1 MKKGKFILPVIILI
15 AATLYFSIFIVKEIN
30 QAIVLQFGDPKRILM
45 KPGLNFK
52 IPFIQNVVFLDKRI
66 LNLDAPPAEVIASDQ
81 KRLIVD
87 AFARFKIVDPLKF
100 YISVGNER
108 VARSRLSTIIN
119 SRIRSVLGTQR
130 LQTLL
135 SEERTKQMALIQDG
149 VNTEA
154 AKFGIQIVDVRI
166 KRADLP
172 PANSDAIYRRM
183 QTEREREAKEFRAKG
198 AEMAITITSTADK
211 EVTVILADAEKQSQ
225 ILKGEGDGQRNKIFA
240 DAFGQDPEFF
250 AFYRAM
256 QAYETALIGGETSLI
271 LSPDSEF
278 FKFFGNIKAQTQS
291 Q

>member
-1 MKKGKFILPVIILI
+1 MKKGKFLLPIIILI
-15 AATLYFSIFIVKEIN
+15 AATAYFSIFIVKEVN
-30 QAIVLQFGDPKRILM
+30 QAIVLQFGDPKRIIL

-52 IPFIQNVVFLDKRI
+52 LPFIQNVVFLDKRI

-135 SEERTKQMALIQDG
+135 SEERTKQMALIQRG
-149 VNTEA
+149 VNVEA
-154 AKFGIQIVDVRI
+154 EKFGISIVDVRI

-278 FKFFGNIKAQTQS
+278 FKFFGNIKSKS

>member
-1 MKKGKFILPVIILI
+1 MKKFLLPFIILLG
-15 AATLYFSIFIVKEIN
+15 ATAFFSIFIVKEIN
-30 QAIVLQFGDPKRILM
+30 QAIVLQFGDPKRIIST
-45 KPGLNFK
+45 PGINFK

-66 LNLDAPPAEVIASDQ
+66 LNLDAPPEEVIASDQ

-87 AFARFKIVDPLKF
+87 AFARFQIVDPLKF

-135 SEERTKQMALIQDG
+135 SADRTNQMALIQDG
-149 VNTEA
+149 VNNEA
-154 AKFGIQIVDVRI
+154 EKFGIKIVDVRI

-172 PANSDAIYRRM
+172 PANSEAIYRRM
-183 QTEREREAKEFRAKG
+183 QTERNREAKEFRAKG

-211 EVTVILADAEKQSQ
+211 EVTVILAEAEKQSE
-225 ILKGEGDGQRNKIFA
+225 IMKGEGDGQRNKIFA
-240 DAFGQDPEFF
+240 EAFGKDPEFF

-256 QAYETALIGGETSLI
+256 QAYEKALIGGETSLI

-278 FKFFGNIKAQTQS
+278 FKFFGNIKAKKLD
-291 Q
+291 

>member
-1 MKKGKFILPVIILI
+1 MKKFFLPLIILLG
-15 AATLYFSIFIVKEIN
+15 ATAFFSIFIVKEIN
-30 QAIVLQFGDPKRILM
+30 QAIVLQFGDPKRIIS
-45 KPGLNFK
+45 KPGINFK

-66 LNLDAPPAEVIASDQ
+66 LNLDAPPEEVIASDQ

-135 SEERTKQMALIQDG
+135 SADRTNQMALIQDG
-149 VNTEA
+149 VNKEA
-154 AKFGIQIVDVRI
+154 EKFGIKIVDVRI

-172 PANSDAIYRRM
+172 PANSEAIYRRM
-183 QTEREREAKEFRAKG
+183 QTERNREAKEFRAKG

-211 EVTVILADAEKQSQ
+211 EVTVILAEAEKQSQ
-225 ILKGEGDGQRNKIFA
+225 IMKGEGDGQRNKIFA
-240 DAFGQDPEFF
+240 DAFGKDPEFF

-256 QAYETALIGGETSLI
+256 QAYEKALIGGETSLI

-278 FKFFGNIKAQTQS
+278 FKFFGNIKAKQD
-291 Q
+291 

>member
-1 MKKGKFILPVIILI
+1 MKAGKFILPIIIVL
-15 AATLYFSIFIVKEIN
+15 AVTSFFSIFIVKEIN
-30 QAIVLQFGDPKRILM
+30 QAIVLQFGDPKRIIL

-66 LNLDAPPAEVIASDQ
+66 LNLDAPPEEVIASDQ

-87 AFARFKIVDPLKF
+87 AFARFQIVDPLKF

-135 SEERTKQMALIQDG
+135 SEDRNKQMALIQEG
-149 VNTEA
+149 VNNEA
-154 AKFGIQIVDVRI
+154 NKFGIKIVDVRI

-172 PANSDAIYRRM
+172 QANSDAIYRRM
-183 QTEREREAKEFRAKG
+183 QTEREREAKEFRARG
-198 AEMAITITSTADK
+198 AEMAVTITSTADK
-211 EVTVILADAEKQSQ
+211 EVAVILAEANKNSE
-225 ILKGEGDGQRNKIFA
+225 IMKGEGDGLRNKIFA
-240 DAFGQDPEFF
+240 DAFGRDPEFF

-256 QAYETALIGGETSLI
+256 QAYEKALIGGDTSLI

-278 FKFFGNIKAQTQS
+278 FKFFGNIKPKSS